1 MALFCES
8 LPSVCIYAFC
18 MAESCPR
25 RPQQQKTRR
34 NVFVS
39 WSFFAAV
46 ATQKNCGFP
55 LRHTRLIYRFLCG
68 VGRRTVFVGLT
79 LKIDNRTARELV
91 THWVQPLPKA
101 AHLDHKINLS
111 IINTVIVINSPKTIP
126 NSTICALHICVL
138 NIRFSSLPKFWPNPA
153 KVFLHFYTLLTYVI
167 VRWEYVALQ
176 STLCT
181 NRCCNPLL
189 PIMVW
194 NQLESGV
201 VIIRCNA
208 CLLVT
213 FARTGFALIF
223 PWWKEQWER
232 RDRRWSQT
240 LFLP

>member
-1 MALFCES
+1 MVKCSFTLIKSKLKIINEHNDEPISVWVCVFFVVLFSVFSLVDSQLCRLMALFCES

-79 LKIDNRTARELV
+79 LKIDNRTARELG

-138 NIRFSSLPKFWPNPA
+138 NIRFSSLPKFWPTPQ
-153 KVFLHFYTLLTYVI
+153 KSSCI
-167 VRWEYVALQ
+167 
-176 STLCT
+176 ST
-181 NRCCNPLL
+181 RC
-189 PIMVW
+189 
-194 NQLESGV
+194 S
-201 VIIRCNA
+201 
-208 CLLVT
+208 
-213 FARTGFALIF
+213 RT
-223 PWWKEQWER
+223 
-232 RDRRWSQT
+232 
-240 LFLP
+240 